1 MSLLNTLTDF
11 LVAASELFAKSPT
24 DRSAEEAA
32 LCLTKFKDASSGPNS
47 CYYCKKNSDALI
59 GFGRFYCCRPCMKR
73 EMMKSDKANAARPFI
88 RQEKIHSKVESSEQE
103 QSVDG
108 NAEGNDSDEERISSM
123 DIDEEAEGDDSDGD
137 KVSVDDVDEEA
148 EGNDSDGEKVPSMD
162 IDEEAEGNDS
172 DGDKSSV
179 DDVDEEAEG
188 DDSDGDKVSVDD
200 VDEEAEGNDSDGD
213 KSSVD
218 DVDEEAEGNDSDGD
232 KSSVDDVD
240 EEAEGNDSDDE
251 KSAIEDLDVGA
262 GNPSGREAFKLLLAT
277 TAQRPPYF
285 EAMSVFQEIIR
296 YTIYQPFD
304 TIQPF
309 DAGKTKHYVSSLVW
323 ALLAYEN
330 CILDGT
336 E

>member
-123 DIDEEAEGDDSDGD
+123 DVDEEAEGNDSDGD
-137 KVSVDDVDEEA
+137 ISSVDDVDEEA
-148 EGNDSDGEKVPSMD
+148 EGNG
-162 IDEEAEGNDS
+162 
-172 DGDKSSV
+172 
-179 DDVDEEAEG
+179 
-188 DDSDGDKVSVDD
+188 
-200 VDEEAEGNDSDGD
+200 SDGD